1 MPALKAVIDTS
12 VMVSVAFAKQG
23 LAKKLKDMIADEE
36 FMLVTSKQILK
47 ELYQVL
53 HYPRIIKRLTP
64 TEDDINEF
72 IGLIVEKALITEG
85 LYSAEGITEDPAD
98 DMFIACALEAKSD
111 YIVTRDP
118 HLRNLKHFHGI
129 QIVDVTAFIKKVKEK
144 QKMISNLSRLA
155 GNS

>member
-1 MPALKAVIDTS
+1 MLALKAVIDTS

-23 LAKKLKDMIADEE
+23 LTKELKDMIADED

-53 HYPRIIKRLTP
+53 HYPRIIKRFTP
-64 TEDDINEF
+64 SEDDIDEF

-85 LYSAEGITEDPAD
+85 LYSADGITKDPAD
-98 DMFIACALEAKSD
+98 DMFIACALEARSD
-111 YIVTRDP
+111 YIVARDP

-129 QIVDVTAFIKKVKEK
+129 QIIDVTTFIKKVKE
-144 QKMISNLSRLA
+144 
-155 GNS
+155 

>member
-23 LAKKLKDMIADEE
+23 LAKELKNMIADEV
-36 FMLVTSKQILK
+36 FILVTSKQVLK

-53 HYPRIIKRLTP
+53 HYPLIIKRFTP
-64 TEDDINEF
+64 SEDDINEF

-85 LYSAEGITEDPAD
+85 LYSVEGITEDPGD
-98 DMFIACALEAKSD
+98 DMFVACALEAKAD
-111 YIVTRDP
+111 YIVARDP

-129 QIVDVTAFIKKVKEK
+129 QIVDVTTFIKKVKE
-144 QKMISNLSRLA
+144 R
-155 GNS
+155 

>member
-1 MPALKAVIDTS
+1 MPAPKAVIDTS

-23 LAKKLKDMIADEE
+23 LAKELRNMIADER

-53 HYPRIIKRLTP
+53 HYPRIIKRFSP

-72 IGLIVEKALITEG
+72 IGLIVENALITVG
-85 LYSAEGITEDPAD
+85 LYSADGITEDPAD
-98 DMFIACALEAKSD
+98 DMFVACALEAKAG
-111 YIVTRDP
+111 YIVSRDP

-129 QIVDVTAFIKKVKEK
+129 QIVDLTTFIDKVKAK
-144 QKMISNLSRLA
+144 
-155 GNS
+155 

>member
-1 MPALKAVIDTS
+1 MPALKAVIDTN

-23 LAKKLKDMIADEE
+23 LAKELKNMITDED
-36 FMLVTSKQILK
+36 FILVTTKKILK

-53 HYPRIIKRLTP
+53 HYPRIIKRFTP
-64 TEDDINEF
+64 SEDDINEF

-85 LYSAEGITEDPAD
+85 LYSADGITEDPAD
-98 DMFIACALEAKSD
+98 DMFIACALEAKAD

-129 QIVDVTAFIKKVKEK
+129 QIVDVTTFIKKVKE
-144 QKMISNLSRLA
+144 NC
-155 GNS
+155 N

>member
-1 MPALKAVIDTS
+1 MPALKADIDTS

-23 LAKKLKDMIADEE
+23 LAKELKDMIADEE

-53 HYPRIIKRLTP
+53 HYPHIVKRFTP
-64 TEDDINEF
+64 SEDDINEF

-85 LYSAEGITEDPAD
+85 LYSADGITADPAD
-98 DMFIACALEAKSD
+98 DMFVACALEAKAD
-111 YIVTRDP
+111 YIVARDP

-129 QIVDVTAFIKKVKEK
+129 QIVDVTTFIEKVKAK
-144 QKMISNLSRLA
+144 
-155 GNS
+155 

>member
-23 LAKKLKDMIADEE
+23 LAKELKDMIAGED

-53 HYPRIIKRLTP
+53 HYPHIIKRFTP
-64 TEDDINEF
+64 SEDDINEF

-98 DMFIACALEAKSD
+98 DMFIACALEAETD
-111 YIVTRDP
+111 YIIARDP

-129 QIVDVTAFIKKVKEK
+129 QIVDVTTFIKKVKEK
-144 QKMISNLSRLA
+144 
-155 GNS
+155 